1 MENVFHRVRIRKYED
16 KAVEKEKSHTDIE
29 GGNAGTE
36 CM

>member
-16 KAVEKEKSHTDIE
+16 KAVERKNHTDIE